1 VSGDRELDVVVFGA
15 TGFAGRLVAGYL
27 AGHAPGGVRVGLAGR
42 SERRLA
48 DARAGLGAGASDW
61 PLLVADSADPGSL
74 AALARRA
81 RVVVCTV
88 GPYRARGLALVQ
100 ACAGA
105 GTDYA
110 DLTGEVLFIRDSI
123 DRCHDVAAAAGARI
137 VHCCGFDSVPS
148 DLGVLG
154 LHEAA
159 RADGAGDLEDT
170 TLVVTA
176 LRGGVSGGTLASMM
190 GQQAEVRA
198 SAQLRQIVAD
208 PYALS
213 PDRAAEPGLG
223 DERDPDWARYDGD
236 LRMWTGPFAMAG
248 INTRVVRR
256 SNALQGWAYGR
267 RFRYREVTGFG
278 AGPAA
283 PLLAGA
289 ASTALKAAEAGLAF
303 GPSRAMLAR
312 LLPAPGQGPGERTRR
327 TGYFRIQIHTRT
339 SAGARY
345 LGAVEAQ
352 GDPGYAATSV
362 MLGETALCLAL
373 DRDQLPDRVG
383 VLTPA
388 TAMGAALT
396 ARLRSA
402 GHTLTTR
409 QTTQLPGSS
418 GRLPH
423 TGGMIRLGTSADL
436 AAASGVYRRASLS
449 NAGDRDNLL
458 AHPEY
463 LVLGP
468 EGLAEGRTHVAEQDG
483 SVVGFATWAE
493 TAGTIELED
502 LFVDPGSMR
511 RGIATALVSCI
522 AEVLRARGA
531 ERLEVTANPHA
542 MGFYRAVG
550 FIDCGV
556 AETNFG
562 AAPRL
567 VLVLC

>member
-1 VSGDRELDVVVFGA
+1 MSEDRELDVVVFGA
-15 TGFAGRLVAGYL
+15 TGFVGRLVAGYL
-27 AGHAPGGVRVGLAGR
+27 AGHAPGGVRIGLAGR
-42 SERRLA
+42 SGQRLA
-48 DARAGLGAGASDW
+48 DVRAGLGAAASAW
-61 PLLVADSADPGSL
+61 PLLVADSADPVSL
-74 AALARRA
+74 AALARAA
-81 RVVVCTV
+81 RVVVSTV
-88 GPYRARGLALVQ
+88 GPYRAQGLALVQ
-100 ACAGA
+100 ACAEA
-105 GTDYA
+105 GTHYA

-154 LHEAA
+154 LHQAA
-159 RADGAGDLEDT
+159 RADDAGDLQDT

-198 SAQLRQIVAD
+198 SEQRRQVVAD

-213 PDRAAEPGLG
+213 PDRAAEPDLG
-223 DERDPDWARYDGD
+223 DERDPGWARYDGG

-278 AGPAA
+278 ASPAA
-283 PLLAGA
+283 PLLATTVSA
-289 ASTALKAAEAGLAF
+289 ALKAAEAGLAF

-312 LLPAPGQGPGERTRR
+312 LLPGPGQGPGERTRR

-345 LGAVEAQ
+345 LGTVQAQ

-373 DRDQLPDRVG
+373 DTGQLPDRAG

-388 TAMGAALT
+388 TAMGAALA

-409 QTTQLPGSS
+409 QITDLP
-418 GRLPH
+418 R
-423 TGGMIRLGTSADL
+423 
-436 AAASGVYRRASLS
+436 
-449 NAGDRDNLL
+449 
-458 AHPEY
+458 
-463 LVLGP
+463 
-468 EGLAEGRTHVAEQDG
+468 
-483 SVVGFATWAE
+483 
-493 TAGTIELED
+493 
-502 LFVDPGSMR
+502 
-511 RGIATALVSCI
+511 
-522 AEVLRARGA
+522 
-531 ERLEVTANPHA
+531 
-542 MGFYRAVG
+542 
-550 FIDCGV
+550 
-556 AETNFG
+556 
-562 AAPRL
+562 
-567 VLVLC
+567 